1 MTAYRSIWVLLELT
15 LSCIDLILVTRASH
29 NMYERDFTTYNPS
42 IILRCPKTRIDY
54 KNDSNLWEF
63 RERERERESKRELQ

>member
-1 MTAYRSIWVLLELT
+1 
-15 LSCIDLILVTRASH
+15 
-29 NMYERDFTTYNPS
+29 MYERDFTTYNPS